1 MAKTMADTKFG
12 LPLWSLIVP
21 ILAWLLYFVGIKGSI
36 ALQVV
41 GGVLLIGSVLSAVH
55 HAEVVAH
62 KVGEPFG
69 TIILALAITIIEVA
83 LIISL
88 MISAGD
94 NGMYL
99 ARDTVF
105 AAIML
110 ILNGILGICL
120 MIGGLRH
127 REQFFGQKSASTAL
141 ITLVSILVLTLI
153 LPNFTTSTAGGTFST
168 AQLLF
173 VAVASL
179 VLYGSFIMLQTVRHR
194 DYFLAADDDLDH
206 HAEPPSN
213 KVALTSL
220 VALVVCLGIVVLLA
234 KALSP
239 SIEAM
244 VVAMGA
250 PKSLVGVI
258 IAAVVLLPESL
269 AALNAANKN
278 RFQTSLNL
286 SLGSALASI
295 GLTIPAVA
303 MVCLMYDI
311 PLVLGLDGKSMV
323 LLGLSIFIVMLSLN
337 QGRTNMHYGV
347 VLLVNLAAYIFTVI
361 SP

>member
-1 MAKTMADTKFG
+1 MANARFP

-21 ILAWLLYFVGIKGSI
+21 ILAWALYFIGIKGSI
-36 ALQVV
+36 ALQAV
-41 GGVLLIGSVLSAVH
+41 GGLLLVGSVLSAVH

-69 TIILALAITIIEVA
+69 TIILALAITVIEVA

-88 MISAGD
+88 MISAGE

-153 LPNFTTSTAGGTFST
+153 LPNFTTSTAVGTFN
-168 AQLLF
+168 AGQLLF
-173 VAVASL
+173 VAIASL
-179 VLYGSFIMLQTVRHR
+179 ILYSSFIMLQTVRHR

-206 HAEPPSN
+206 HAEPPTN
-213 KVALTSL
+213 KIAFISLLT
-220 VALVVCLGIVVLLA
+220 LVVCLGIVVLLA

-303 MVCLMYDI
+303 VVCLMYDI

-347 VLLVNLAAYIFTVI
+347 VLLVNLAAYIFAVI
-361 SP
+361 NP